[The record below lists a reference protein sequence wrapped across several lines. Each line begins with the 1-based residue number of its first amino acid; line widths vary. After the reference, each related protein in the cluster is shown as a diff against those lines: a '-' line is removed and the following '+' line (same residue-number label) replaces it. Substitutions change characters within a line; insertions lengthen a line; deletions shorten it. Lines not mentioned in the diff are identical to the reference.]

1 MRSILI
7 DEVEYQLEKIFDNYS
22 IKPEDRFLLEAQI
35 QDFINKENE
44 KFKTELDALHREKEK
59 IEHKQEKLLEA
70 HFNDAIPLSLMKRE
84 QQSLSK
90 QLSAIEHEISV
101 RSTTFDDIL
110 KNLSLAFD
118 LIEDCGRTYRKA
130 NDNIK
135 KLMCQAIFKR
145 IWIHEDGTV
154 TTEFTD
160 IYKNIVGPIEHDLIN
175 QNTKSASAEAD
186 ADSIHKLLKS
196 YSNFFGQ
203 GLNNELLV
211 EHRRFELLT
220 SSMPW
225 KRSTK

>member
-44 KFKTELDALHREKEK
+44 KFKTELDAL
-59 IEHKQEKLLEA
+59 
-70 HFNDAIPLSLMKRE
+70 
-84 QQSLSK
+84 
-90 QLSAIEHEISV
+90 
-101 RSTTFDDIL
+101 
-110 KNLSLAFD
+110 
-118 LIEDCGRTYRKA
+118 
-130 NDNIK
+130 
-135 KLMCQAIFKR
+135 
-145 IWIHEDGTV
+145 
-154 TTEFTD
+154 TD

-203 GLNNELLV
+203 GLNNELLAV
-211 EHRRFELLT
+211 VIGFEPP
-220 SSMPW
+220 SENG
-225 KRSTK
+225 

>member
-1 MRSILI
+1 
-7 DEVEYQLEKIFDNYS
+7 
-22 IKPEDRFLLEAQI
+22 
-35 QDFINKENE
+35 
-44 KFKTELDALHREKEK
+44 
-59 IEHKQEKLLEA
+59 
-70 HFNDAIPLSLMKRE
+70 MKRE

-154 TTEFTD
+154 TTDFTD

-211 EHRRFELLT
+211 EARGIEPLSKSVAPQT
-220 SSMPW
+220 SPSAVTVLNLDW
-225 KRSTK
+225 LSNSNNLHQSSSLI

>member
-44 KFKTELDALHREKEK
+44 KFKTELDAL
-59 IEHKQEKLLEA
+59 
-70 HFNDAIPLSLMKRE
+70 
-84 QQSLSK
+84 
-90 QLSAIEHEISV
+90 
-101 RSTTFDDIL
+101 
-110 KNLSLAFD
+110 
-118 LIEDCGRTYRKA
+118 
-130 NDNIK
+130 
-135 KLMCQAIFKR
+135 
-145 IWIHEDGTV
+145 
-154 TTEFTD
+154 TD

-203 GLNNELLV
+203 GLNNELLAV
-211 EHRRFELLT
+211 VIGFEPPPAKPLRRKGFTVCINVKSPILEPTFHELLH
-220 SSMPW
+220 SFIQ
-225 KRSTK
+225 

>member
-1 MRSILI
+1 MR
-7 DEVEYQLEKIFDNYS
+7 
-22 IKPEDRFLLEAQI
+22 
-35 QDFINKENE
+35 
-44 KFKTELDALHREKEK
+44 REKEK

-154 TTEFTD
+154 TTDFTD

-203 GLNNELLV
+203 GLNNVLLV